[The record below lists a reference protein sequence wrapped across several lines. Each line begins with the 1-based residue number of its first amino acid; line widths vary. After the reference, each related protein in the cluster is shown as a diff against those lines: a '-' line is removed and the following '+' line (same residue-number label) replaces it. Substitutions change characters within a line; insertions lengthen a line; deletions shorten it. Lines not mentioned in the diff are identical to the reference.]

1 MTLEQLARQGRRT
14 ASMTTAST
22 ISSKM
27 SQMRKESIK
36 QAFCDFENI
45 KYRYEFV
52 DTIEN
57 VNYYD
62 DSGAC
67 SNEAA
72 WFSFDNIR
80 ETVIWITNA
89 DNFDCDDLIPQ
100 VKKYV
105 KAIVCIGDNADRFH
119 KVFGDIVNNNIVECR
134 SIEEAVKLSHGMA
147 EAGDNV
153 LFSPATPVKGDFM
166 SYAQRGDSFKQCVN
180 SLK

>member
-14 ASMTTAST
+14 SSMTTAAT

-27 SQMRKESIK
+27 SQIRKESIK

-52 DTIEN
+52 ETIEN
-57 VNYYD
+57 ITFYD

-72 WFSFDNIR
+72 WFSFDNIHDS
-80 ETVIWITNA
+80 VIWITYA

-105 KAIVCIGDNADRFH
+105 KAIVCIGDNTKRIHD
-119 KVFGDIVNNNIVECR
+119 VFGDIVNNNIVDCQ
-134 SIEEAVKLSHGMA
+134 SVKEAVKLSYEMA
-147 EAGDNV
+147 EKGDNV
-153 LFSPATPVKGDFM
+153 LFSPATPVKGDFS
-166 SYAQRGDSFKQCVN
+166 SYAERGDFFKQCVS

>member
-14 ASMTTAST
+14 SSMTTAST
-22 ISSKM
+22 ITSKI
-27 SQMRKESIK
+27 SQIRKESIR

-52 DTIEN
+52 DAIEN

-67 SNEAA
+67 SCEAT
-72 WFSFDNIR
+72 WFSFDNIG
-80 ETVIWITNA
+80 ESVVWITYA
-89 DNFDCDDLIPQ
+89 DNFDCDELVPQ

-105 KAIVCIGDNADRFH
+105 KSIICIGNNTDRFH
-119 KVFGDIVNNNIVECR
+119 NVFGNIIEGEIIDCQ
-134 SIEEAVKLSHGMA
+134 SIEEAVKLSYGTA
-147 EAGDNV
+147 EPGDNV
-153 LFSPATPVKGDFM
+153 LFSPSTPVKGDFM
-166 SYAQRGDSFKQCVN
+166 SYAQRGDFFKQCVN

>member
-14 ASMTTAST
+14 SSMTTAAT
-22 ISSKM
+22 ITSKM
-27 SQMRKESIK
+27 SQIRKESIK

-52 DTIEN
+52 ETIEN
-57 VNYYD
+57 VTFYD

-72 WFSFDNIR
+72 WFSFDNIHD
-80 ETVIWITNA
+80 TVIWITYA

-105 KAIVCIGDNADRFH
+105 KAIVCIGDNTTRIH
-119 KVFGDIVNNNIVECR
+119 NVFGDVVKNISDCQ
-134 SIEEAVKLSHGMA
+134 SIKEAVKLSFEMA
-147 EAGDNV
+147 EKGDNV
-153 LFSPATPVKGDFM
+153 LFTPSVPVNGDFT
-166 SYAQRGDSFKQCVN
+166 SYAERGDFFKQCVN

>member
-14 ASMTTAST
+14 SSMTTAAT
-22 ISSKM
+22 ITSKM
-27 SQMRKESIK
+27 SQIRKESIK

-52 DTIEN
+52 ETIEN
-57 VNYYD
+57 VTFYD

-72 WFSFDNIR
+72 WFSFDNIHDG
-80 ETVIWITNA
+80 VIWITYA

-105 KAIVCIGDNADRFH
+105 KAIVCIGNNTARIH
-119 KVFGDIVNNNIVECR
+119 EVFGDIVNNIVDCQ
-134 SIEEAVKLSHGMA
+134 SVKEAVKLSYEMS
-147 EAGDNV
+147 EKGDNV
-153 LFSPATPVKGDFM
+153 LFSPAAPVNGDFS
-166 SYAQRGDSFKQCVN
+166 SYAERGDFFKQCVN

>member
-1 MTLEQLARQGRRT
+1 MTLEQLARQGRRSAT
-14 ASMTTAST
+14 MTTAST
-22 ISSKM
+22 ITSKM
-27 SQMRKESIK
+27 SQIRKESIK

-67 SNEAA
+67 SNEAT

-80 ETVIWITNA
+80 ETVVWITYA

-100 VKKYV
+100 VKRYV
-105 KAIVCIGDNADRFH
+105 KTIICIGDNTDRFNN
-119 KVFGDIVNNNIVECR
+119 VFGNIVDGKIFGCQ
-134 SIEEAVKLSHGMA
+134 SIEEAVKLSYRMT
-147 EAGDNV
+147 EAGENV

-166 SYAQRGDSFKQCVN
+166 SYAQRGDFFKQCVN